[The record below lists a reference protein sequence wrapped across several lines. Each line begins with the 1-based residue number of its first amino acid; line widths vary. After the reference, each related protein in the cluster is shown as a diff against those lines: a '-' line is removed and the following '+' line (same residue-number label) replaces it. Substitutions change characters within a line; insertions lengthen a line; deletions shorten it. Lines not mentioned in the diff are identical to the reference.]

1 MMILMKS
8 RMRMKNINVDL
19 QNISAENVIVQLVMF
34 TTRNYSK
41 YLCQVTR
48 DLVVRMNITN
58 ILSEIS
64 VILFLVNPTPNTE

>member
-1 MMILMKS
+1 MMIPMKS

-48 DLVVRMNITN
+48 DLVVRTNITN
-58 ILSEIS
+58 ILKY
-64 VILFLVNPTPNTE
+64 L